1 MLQCVNVSDF
11 REETPCSQ
19 DPTTYSDGR
28 EKINDVEGKSCLH
41 MLQHF

>member
-28 EKINDVEGKSCLH
+28 EKINGAEGKSCLH